1 MYTECTII
9 HGCVQWYRHSV
20 LILIN
25 IMRTKVIGQQSPNY
39 RQQAAHVAIVVTDG
53 KSNYDQNQTILSA
66 NEAMKHDIIMLA
78 EDVTFKVDVTEILD
92 IASEIPTY
100 NTTGLE
106 EANAKV
112 VFVSKGLVSYVLTIN
127 EFDGIVSQLL
137 AFLSK
142 AICVYGKCNFH
153 L

>member
-25 IMRTKVIGQQSPNY
+25 IMRTEVIGQQTPNY

-53 KSNYDQNQTILSA
+53 KLTYDQNQTILSA
-66 NEAMKHDIIMLA
+66 DEAMKHDIIMLA
-78 EDVTFKVDVTEILD
+78 KRVTLGVDMNEILD

-106 EANAKV
+106 DAIAKG
-112 VFVSKGLVSYVLTIN
+112 VFVSNGLVSYEPTID
-127 EFDGIVSQLL
+127 ELDGIVSQLM

-142 AICVYGKCNFH
+142 AICVYGKCNLH

>member
-1 MYTECTII
+1 
-9 HGCVQWYRHSV
+9 
-20 LILIN
+20 
-25 IMRTKVIGQQSPNY
+25 MRTEVIGQQSPNY

-53 KSNYDQNQTILSA
+53 KSTYDQNPTILSA
-66 NEAMKHDIIMLA
+66 NEAMKHDIILLA
-78 EDVTFKVDVTEILD
+78 EDVTLGVDVKEILD

-106 EANAKV
+106 DAITKG
-112 VFVSKGLVSYVLTIN
+112 VFVSNGSISYVPTID
-127 EFDGIVSQLL
+127 ELDGIVSQLM
-137 AFLSK
+137 ASMSK